1 MKKIITL
8 LFVSAIVAGCCCNC
22 SKESAVKSPDGR
34 NRIKLFV
41 NPLSYEVVR
50 DGVTVVGRS
59 AIALQLEGETL
70 TGSGKVARVSCGSYS
85 GRASSPVYKKGEVD
99 LTGNWVY
106 ADYGD
111 WGVRLVAR
119 NDGVAY
125 RFETKKKGRIKVLGE
140 TAALTVPQASAK
152 CWFNYTGRF
161 GCEETVS
168 QTAIAGE
175 IKTGEDRKKMV
186 YLPFVYNV
194 GGKTVA
200 VTESDVFD
208 YPIWNLTRSN
218 SEGVV
223 FDALFAGWPKKTA
236 HVSNVAGWSKLQ
248 SVEKGGRWVKVEG
261 FSDYLV
267 ETDATRTFPWR
278 TFILA
283 DSPAQLCESDIVWA
297 ISRPAAQ
304 DHDFSWV
311 KPGKVAWDWWNAFD
325 NKGDPQGC
333 TTETYVRFI
342 DFAAKNGVEYV
353 IFDEGWSEKL
363 DIWKYH
369 PNVDV
374 PYLVDYAA
382 KKGVGII
389 LWMAWAQAAGDEA
402 RVVEHFAKLGVKGF
416 KVDFMDRGDA
426 DCERF
431 LWKFAEECR
440 KAKMIVDYHG
450 AHRPTGMSRVY
461 PNVVNY
467 EGIHGLEQTK
477 WFKNNYDFMA
487 NDVRVFFLR
496 MTAGPMDYTPGAM
509 DNYPV
514 GQYKGTRDNP
524 GSVGTRCRQMAMMAM
539 YEAPLQMLCDSPTK
553 YERNMECFMFMA
565 ATPVVWADTVGLGG
579 CPDSYAAI
587 ARKAPDGAWYAAA
600 ITDSAAREIAI
611 DTSKFLE
618 PGQWNAEIFR
628 DADGCCAAASSYVHE
643 TKTVKSGEKMLFKT
657 APGGGF
663 VVRFSK

>member
-161 GCEETVS
+161 GCEETVP
-168 QTAIAGE
+168 QTAAAGE

-267 ETDATRTFPWR
+267 DTDATRTFPWR

-304 DHDFSWV
+304 GHDFSWV

-450 AHRPTGMSRVY
+450 AHRPTGMSRAY

-553 YERNMECFMFMA
+553 YERNMECFKFMA

-618 PGQWNAEIFR
+618 PGQWKADIFR
-628 DADGCCAAASSYVHE
+628 DADGCCATASSYVHE